1 MSSAPADHRD
11 AGQREAGQPDAG
23 QGGAGQENTDSAR
36 PADGQEPQRATA
48 ALPSGPGWT
57 AAMARF
63 APVIGSA
70 AAMAVAGIWGITR
83 DSAMGNDEVATHW
96 AALLSLRELAHLLRH
111 VDAVHGLYYF
121 LMHGWAAIGS
131 SPTAMRVPSVI
142 SLTIGAVLMAII
154 GRRLTGS
161 GWVGLFAGLIMA
173 VTPSI
178 SYYAQT
184 ARSYALVFACVLAA
198 TLALLHA
205 MAAEAAG
212 QRATRR
218 WVLYAMLMALGGYLN
233 EMALLVLAAHG
244 CTVLLARYGRR
255 TIQHWA
261 VAGAAGAAAVLPL
274 LALSIVQHSAVS
286 WIGRPGLASLRT
298 LFHDYFGVTTA
309 VGVLLLLCAVVAVLP
324 ERGNAAPWWRSG
336 GISLASVA
344 APLLVLPAGLLLLE
358 STVGKSLYVD
368 RYVLY
373 GEAGAA
379 LLAGAGVYRIGQ
391 LVAERAGSAGA
402 VGWRPGRAL
411 IWLPG
416 VVVCVLALVLQL
428 GPQRVIRT
436 PQSRAYDFGGPSN
449 YVGAHAQRGDGV
461 LYFGTLFRKAQLGY
475 PADFRKV
482 TDFGVALT
490 PLQAGTFRG
499 TDKSFA
505 VTGPLTLRYR
515 RIWVVGSRPSAHLPA
530 GLLRQESQL
539 LQNRYSLIVIRRF
552 RGIMVTLW
560 LRR

>member
-23 QGGAGQENTDSAR
+23 QGDAGQGDTDSAR

-63 APVIGSA
+63 TPVIGSA

-142 SLTIGAVLMAII
+142 SMTIGAVLMAII

-161 GWVGLFAGLIMA
+161 GWAGLFAGLIMA
-173 VTPSI
+173 LTPSI

-198 TLALLHA
+198 TLALLYA

-212 QRATRR
+212 QRATRQ
-218 WVLYAMLMALGGYLN
+218 WVLYAVLMALGGYLN

-309 VGVLLLLCAVVAVLP
+309 VGVLLLLCAVVALLP

-499 TDKSFA
+499 TDKPFA
-505 VTGPLTLRYR
+505 VTGPLMLRYQ

-539 LQNRYSLIVIRRF
+539 LEHRYSLVAIRRF

>member
-1 MSSAPADHRD
+1 MSSAPAGHQDAGRRD
-11 AGQREAGQPDAG
+11 AGHGDAG
-23 QGGAGQENTDSAR
+23 SAR
-36 PADGQEPQRATA
+36 PADGEEASRAA
-48 ALPSGPGWT
+48 AAPASGTGW
-57 AAMARF
+57 AATVARF
-63 APVIGSA
+63 APVLVSA
-70 AAMAVAGIWGITR
+70 AAMAVAGVWGLAR

-142 SLTIGAVLMAII
+142 SVTIGAALIAII

-161 GWVGLFAGLIMA
+161 GWAGLFAGLIVA

-212 QRATRR
+212 QQATRR
-218 WVLYAMLMALGGYLN
+218 WVLYAVLVALAGYLN

-255 TIQHWA
+255 AIQHWA
-261 VAGAAGAAAVLPL
+261 IAGAIGAVAVLPL
-274 LALSIVQHSAVS
+274 LALSIAQHSAVS
-286 WIGRPGLASLRT
+286 WIGRPGPASLRT
-298 LFHDYFGVTTA
+298 LFHDYFGVTSA
-309 VGVLLLLCAVVAVLP
+309 VGVLLALCAVIAVLP
-324 ERGNAAPWWRSG
+324 GRGTQAAWWRSG
-336 GISLASVA
+336 GISLPSVA
-344 APLLVLPAGLLLLE
+344 APLLVLPALLLLLE
-358 STVGKSLYVD
+358 STVGPPLYVD

-391 LVAERAGSAGA
+391 WLADRTGPAVAGRPAGA
-402 VGWRPGRAL
+402 AGWRPGRAL

-416 VVVCVLALVLQL
+416 VVVCVCALLLQL

-449 YVGAHAQRGDGV
+449 YVGAHAQQGDGV

-482 TDFGVALT
+482 ADFGVAQT

-499 TDKSFA
+499 TDKPFA
-505 VTGPLTLRYR
+505 VTGPLMLRYR

-530 GLLRQESQL
+530 GLLRQQSL
-539 LQNRYSLIVIRRF
+539 LLEQHFSLVTVRRF
-552 RGIMVTLW
+552 RGIVVTLW
-560 LRR
+560 QHR